1 MTPRP
6 SARRRVATS
15 LSGLLVA
22 MTMGLAHPGSAAAA
36 TISLVDCPT
45 SGLQTLELWQA
56 IVDANDEAT
65 HPGQDVI
72 QLAPGCT
79 YPIVGPY
86 PGTDYAL
93 PAITS
98 AIEIQGRGATITTG
112 PRGSTDNPM
121 GLIDVASG
129 GGLVLTDLT
138 LFNDFGIQGGATYVR
153 NAGAATLS
161 HVTIRGF
168 DSVAGPALM
177 NLAGADLT
185 FLDSSLRNYLY
196 NSGSDSV
203 GSAIDN
209 GGNFYAIGSDFV
221 DNNIEPLRA
230 LLPSLRL
237 SRSIV
242 NRGHMELTD
251 SVVKATDSGTNPFGT
266 DSFARGIQNTGS
278 LVLRGSEVSGHSYPV
293 SGAGIHSSGTLDVEA
308 STISDN
314 HSMGTG
320 VRGGGIDNTGTATV
334 VNSVLRGNSAADGG
348 DLYNSFL
355 TTLSFSIA
363 GAISN
368 NPFAVL
374 ESGGN
379 ILFSCSGTI
388 GDLGANLALTTSCPG
403 VSGDPKLVNRST
415 PAGIRGSVYGLGPG
429 SAALDAGGT
438 TCPATDQRGL
448 PRPAGAACDIGPYE
462 NQPPTAPSHLHIGQ
476 GANPSSTGNLEL
488 DWTASTDA
496 DVDSIAYRLY
506 GRDADD
512 SSERLLATGSATSA
526 TLTGLAEGT
535 YGFRVEADDGLAT
548 SGSAS
553 LSPVVVDRTSPSAPT
568 GAADRAPDFVA
579 TDGTGWYRDSV
590 DVSFSASVDPLLAD
604 GSQPSGVA
612 SITAPETFA
621 TSGAHLATGHAT
633 DGAGNA
639 SSDGSLTVH
648 VDADAP
654 TVAFDSCPASV
665 VLGKA
670 ASLGWSA
677 SDGESGLAT
686 AASGTLAV
694 DTRTIGPRTLTA
706 SATDNV
712 GHASSATCVVN
723 VIFDFKGFNN
733 PLANVPSFNKASA
746 GGIISVSFTLG
757 GAEGLG
763 IFASGYPASAP
774 IACGSSVALTAGT
787 PTVGAAPALVY
798 GGGRYTYSW
807 KTDKAWAGTCRQLI
821 VKLTDGTYHWA
832 DFTFK

>member
-1 MTPRP
+1 L
-6 SARRRVATS
+6 V
-15 LSGLLVA
+15 VA
-22 MTMGLAHPGSAAAA
+22 MTLGLSVPATAAAA
-36 TISLVDCPT
+36 TITLVDCPS
-45 SGLQTLELWQA
+45 SGVQTLELWQA

-72 QLAPGCT
+72 QLAPGCD
-79 YPIVGPY
+79 YPMVGPY

-98 AIEIQGRGATITTG
+98 AIEIQGRGARLTTG
-112 PRGSTDNPM
+112 PRGSTENPM
-121 GLIDVASG
+121 GLIDVAAG
-129 GGLVLTDLT
+129 GGLVIANLT

-153 NAGAATLS
+153 NAGATTLS
-161 HVTIRGF
+161 HVTIHGF
-168 DSVAGPALM
+168 NTVAGPALM

-185 FLDSSLRNYLY
+185 FLDSTLSDYLY
-196 NSGSDSV
+196 NSGSDTV
-203 GSAIDN
+203 GSAVDN

-230 LLPSLRL
+230 LLPSIRY

-251 SVVKATDSGTNPFGT
+251 SVVKATDSHTNPFGA
-266 DSFARGIQNTGS
+266 DSFARGILSTGS
-278 LVLRGSEVSGHSYPV
+278 LVLRGSEISGHSYPV
-293 SGAGIHSSGTLDVEA
+293 NGAGIRSTGTLDVEA

-320 VRGGGIDNTGTATV
+320 VHGGGIDNVGTATIE
-334 VNSVLRGNSAADGG
+334 NSVLRGNTAEDGG
-348 DLYNSFL
+348 DLYNLFL
-355 TTLSFSIA
+355 ATLSFSDAGDIA
-363 GAISN
+363 N

-374 ESGGN
+374 QSGGS

-388 GDLGANLALTTSCPG
+388 GDLGANLAETGSCPG

-415 PAGIRGSVYGLGPG
+415 PTGIRGTVYGLGPG
-429 SAALDAGGT
+429 SAALDAGGS

-448 PRPAGAACDIGPYE
+448 PRPAGGACDIGPYE
-462 NQPPTAPSHLHIGQ
+462 NQPPTAPSLLHIGL
-476 GANPSSTGNLEL
+476 GANPSNTGNLEL

-496 DVDSIAYRLY
+496 DIDTITYRLY

-512 SSERLLATGSATSA
+512 AGETLLATGTGRSA

-553 LSPVVVDRTSPSAPT
+553 LSPVVVDRSGPSAPT
-568 GAADRAPDFVA
+568 GATDRAPDFTA
-579 TDGTGWYRDSV
+579 TDGTGWYRDAV
-590 DVSFSASVDPLLAD
+590 DVTFSGSTDPLLLD

-612 SITAPETFA
+612 SITATQTFS
-621 TSGAHLATGHAT
+621 TSGEHLATGHAT

-639 SSDGSLTVH
+639 SLDGSLTVH

-654 TVAFDSCPASV
+654 TVTFDSCPASV
-665 VLGKA
+665 LLGKA
-670 ASLGWSA
+670 VSLGWAA

-686 AASGTLAV
+686 AASGHVTV
-694 DTRTIGPRTLTA
+694 DTQTIGTRTLTA
-706 SATDNV
+706 GATDNV
-712 GHASSATCVVN
+712 GHTGSATCVVQ

-733 PLANVPSFNKASA
+733 PLANVPTFNKASA
-746 GGIISVSFTLG
+746 GGIVSVSFSLG
-757 GAEGLG
+757 GAQGLA

-774 IACGSSVALTAGT
+774 ISCGSSVALTTGT
-787 PTVGAAPALVY
+787 PTAAASPALVY

-832 DFTFK
+832 NFMFK